1 MLRLPMS
8 TEKKSLPLGVVALF
22 QAAGL
27 TAYCLFIVAVM
38 FQGNNWFSKI
48 PEYFAPLILLV
59 TLSTSALICGLIT
72 LGYPIIIF
80 FNEKNPRKA
89 LRLIVGTVLYLIVF
103 VLLFILA
110 NILFHK

>member
-8 TEKKSLPLGVVALF
+8 KEKKNLPLGVVALF

-27 TAYCLFIVAVM
+27 TAYCLFIVTIM

-59 TLSTSALICGLIT
+59 TLSTSALICGLVT
-72 LGYPIIIF
+72 LGYPIIILI
-80 FNEKNPRKA
+80 NEKNPRKA
-89 LRLIVGTVLYLIVF
+89 LRLIIGTVLYLVIF
-103 VLLFILA
+103 VLLFVVGSL
-110 NILFHK
+110 LFHK